1 MSSDSSIAKPLFYL
15 AGPDVF
21 LPDPVGH
28 AIAKKA
34 ICAEFGLAGI
44 FPLDNVIELPGKSP
58 LEDANIIAK
67 ANRELMRRCDGAI
80 AQATPFRGAGIDEGT
95 AFEIGFLSALGKPVF
110 TYTNDGLDFFSRA
123 QEFAGPTTTLE
134 AGEVDVDGLAIENF
148 GLTHNLMIE
157 HWVHASGGQPVR
169 FRAEAGLA
177 RISALEGFRECC
189 RQAASVFQTLASRER

>member
-1 MSSDSSIAKPLFYL
+1 MPPVSESTRPLVYL

-34 ICAEFGLAGI
+34 VCAEFGLAGI
-44 FPLDNVIELPGKSP
+44 FPLDNVVELPGESP
-58 LEDANIIAK
+58 LGDATVIAE
-67 ANRELMRRCDGAI
+67 ANRELMRRCHGAI

-123 QEFAGPTTTLE
+123 QAFAGPTRALE
-134 AGEVDVDGLAIENF
+134 SGEVDVDGLTIENF

-157 HWVHASGGQPVR
+157 HWVHASGGRPVSM
-169 FRAEAGLA
+169 RAGDGLA
-177 RISALEGFRECC
+177 RFSALEGFRECC
-189 RQAASVFQTLASRER
+189 RQAARIFGTLPDAVD

>member
-1 MSSDSSIAKPLFYL
+1 MPSDSQSTLPLVYL

-34 ICAEFGLAGI
+34 ICAEFGLVGL
-44 FPLDNVIELPGKSP
+44 FPLDNVLELPGKSP
-58 LEDANIIAK
+58 LEDAKIIAE
-67 ANRELMRRCDGAI
+67 ANRELMHRCDGAI

-110 TYTNDGLDFFSRA
+110 TYTNDGLDFSSRA
-123 QEFAGPTTTLE
+123 REFSGPTRILE
-134 AGEVDVDGLAIENF
+134 TGEVDVDGLAIENF

-157 HWVHASGGQPVR
+157 HWVHASGGRPVR
-169 FRAEAGLA
+169 ALAETGLV
-177 RISALEGFRECC
+177 RFSALEGFRECC
-189 RQAASVFQTLASRER
+189 RQAARVFGRLSDTTE